1 MSSKRSLGDT
11 TDEALGNSC
20 LSSSSERACRR
31 GSLEKYNSSSVW
43 TACLLVRAAAL
54 LITILLTE
62 LRQQELTL
70 GLDIKLTNSFSL
82 CVSTMK
88 VSNKC
93 SSLLQPQ
100 KFHSLLN
107 QLFIIFLVLLPHA
120 KSISFNFSTFQTNM
134 NNITF

>member
-1 MSSKRSLGDT
+1 MSSKQSLGDT

-20 LSSSSERACRR
+20 LSSSSEWACRR
-31 GSLEKYNSSSVW
+31 DSLEKYNSSSVW

-82 CVSTMK
+82 CFNHEGLQQMFFPSSTSK
-88 VSNKC
+88 IPL
-93 SSLLQPQ
+93 SSQSAL
-100 KFHSLLN
+100 HH
-107 QLFIIFLVLLPHA
+107 LFSVASPCKINFL
-120 KSISFNFSTFQTNM
+120 
-134 NNITF
+134 